1 MKQDFSAIKD
11 FGDNRGMTV
20 PEQADKRRALVAKLL
35 ARKAA
40 PQGVT
45 PVPRDGGPL
54 PCSHEQ
60 RRIWLAQQSD
70 PAAAPNV
77 TLGVALSGR
86 LDLLRLAEAF
96 AALIRRHE
104 VFRTTYTE
112 TPEQV
117 VHGALP
123 APLEYLDVSDMP
135 DPSRAAL
142 DLALARSGE
151 RFPVG
156 QGPLLRLTV
165 FRVGPDE
172 HRLFLV
178 CHHIAADGGS
188 LGVVADDLAALYS
201 GLPRPELPI
210 QYADYAAWSVQR
222 AETRIA
228 ERLPYWR
235 DLLSGAPAPLFEGVT
250 AHARAGRSGATA
262 AIRVRRETVDRLR
275 RLGEGPTTPFVAL
288 CAAYLTLLQRMTGRR
303 DLVTGIVSASR
314 TRRELEPVVGTFV
327 NMVPLRVALPAG
339 QGFPA
344 LLTKVREAAAGALA
358 NEIPFDTLVSRAGVA
373 RIPGVHPVFQTSFIH
388 RDDPKP
394 PPTWEGLEARVW
406 DHEVDDAALDLMLT
420 ATPRGDDYELAFTG
434 KLDRFS
440 AGQVKELPVVFRD
453 LLEELR

>member
-1 MKQDFSAIKD
+1 
-11 FGDNRGMTV
+11 MTV

-96 AALIRRHE
+96 AALVRRHE

-135 DPSRAAL
+135 DPAQAAL
-142 DLALARSGE
+142 GLALARSGE

-201 GLPRPELPI
+201 GLPRPELPV
-210 QYADYAAWSVQR
+210 QYADYAVWSVQR
-222 AETRIA
+222 AETRIG
-228 ERLPYWR
+228 ERLPYWS
-235 DLLSGAPAPLFEGVT
+235 DLLTGAPGPLFEGVT
-250 AHARAGRSGATA
+250 APARAGRSGATA
-262 AIRVRRETVDRLR
+262 ATRVRRETVDRLR

-434 KLDRFS
+434 RLDRFS
-440 AGQVKELPVVFRD
+440 AGQVKELPVVFRE

>member
-1 MKQDFSAIKD
+1 
-11 FGDNRGMTV
+11 MTV

-77 TLGVALSGR
+77 TLGVALSGE
-86 LDLLRLAEAF
+86 LDLARLAGAF
-96 AALIRRHE
+96 TALIRRHE

-112 TPEQV
+112 APEQV

-123 APLEYLDVSDMP
+123 APLEYLDAGDLP
-135 DPSRAAL
+135 HPEQAAL

-151 RFPVG
+151 RFALG

-165 FRVGPDE
+165 FRVGPGE

-201 GLPRPELPI
+201 GLALPDLPI
-210 QYADYAAWSVQR
+210 QYADYAAWSVRR
-222 AETRIA
+222 AETRIE

-235 DLLSGAPAPLFEGVT
+235 DLLGGAPGPLFTGT
-250 AHARAGRSGATA
+250 AGSQGGRAGATA
-262 AIRVRRETVDRLR
+262 AIRVGRETVDRLR

-314 TRRELEPVVGTFV
+314 TRRELESVVGTFV
-327 NMVPLRVALPAG
+327 NMVPLRLALPAG

-394 PPTWEGLEARVW
+394 APVWQGLEARVW

>member
-1 MKQDFSAIKD
+1 MKQDFSAIMD
-11 FGDNRGMTV
+11 VSHNRGMTV

-77 TLGVALSGR
+77 TLGVALSGH
-86 LDLLRLAEAF
+86 LDLVRLADAF
-96 AALIRRHE
+96 TALIRRHE
-104 VFRTTYTE
+104 VFRTTYTTE
-112 TPEQV
+112 PSQV
-117 VHGALP
+117 VHEVLP
-123 APLEYLDVSDMP
+123 APLEYLDLTGLP
-135 DPSRAAL
+135 EQAAL
-142 DLALARSGE
+142 DLALAKSGE

-156 QGPLLRLTV
+156 DGPLLRLTV
-165 FRVGPDE
+165 FRVARE
-172 HRLFLV
+172 EYRLFLV

-188 LGVVADDLAALYS
+188 LGIVADDLAALYS
-201 GLPRPELPI
+201 GLDRPELPI
-210 QYADYAAWSVQR
+210 QYADYAVWSVRR
-222 AETRIA
+222 AESRIA
-228 ERLPYWR
+228 ERLPYWT
-235 DLLSGAPAPLFEGVT
+235 DLLSGAPGPLFEGAVSEK
-250 AHARAGRSGATA
+250 ASRAGATA
-262 AIRVRRETVDRLR
+262 AVRVGRETVDRLR
-275 RLGEGPTTPFVAL
+275 RLGDGATTPFVAL

-303 DLVTGIVSASR
+303 DLVTGIVAASR
-314 TRRELEPVVGTFV
+314 TRRELESVVGTFV
-327 NMVPLRVALPAG
+327 NMLPLRVALPAG

-394 PPTWEGLEARVW
+394 PATWDGLTARVW

-420 ATPRGDDYELAFTG
+420 ATPRGGDYELAFTG

-453 LLEELR
+453 LLDELR

>member
-1 MKQDFSAIKD
+1 
-11 FGDNRGMTV
+11 MTV

-86 LDLLRLAEAF
+86 LDLARLAGAF

-123 APLEYLDVSDMP
+123 APLEWLDVSDLP
-135 DPSRAAL
+135 HPEQAAL

-165 FRVGPDE
+165 FHVGPGE

-201 GLPRPELPI
+201 GLPRPGLPI

-222 AETRIA
+222 AETRIDA
-228 ERLPYWR
+228 RLPYWR
-235 DLLSGAPAPLFEGVT
+235 DLLGGAPGPLFEGT
-250 AHARAGRSGATA
+250 AAVQGGRAGATA
-262 AIRVRRETVDRLR
+262 AIRVGRETVDRLR
-275 RLGEGPTTPFVAL
+275 RLGDGPTTPFVAL

-339 QGFPA
+339 QAFPA

-394 PPTWEGLEARVW
+394 PPIWEGLEARVW

-420 ATPRGDDYELAFTG
+420 ATPRGDEYELAFTG
-434 KLDRFS
+434 RLDRFS
-440 AGQVKELPVVFRD
+440 AGQVKELPVVFRE